1 MEKDVISEADDTI
14 VIDVPE
20 QKEYVISIANNSYKI
35 KPIFS
40 IYVYEQ
46 LIEDI
51 NEENWK
57 NKIAKILQSE
67 INKTGEGRPSIDD
80 ILNDPTEPCKKYI
93 KVLLEQNRKLKEF
106 YDENH
111 DENDEYKKFENAVKQ
126 YNKYTFEN
134 MKSGMLEIQ
143 KKIAT
148 MRNNLFAQIQKYD
161 FSSVFSGFNDIVRG
175 IQNQISDSLAK
186 IKSSLPEFNWDDW
199 NEGMK
204 YWGENG
210 WTIIPHAP
218 AGLFKTKIADK
229 SERDK
234 IALRYLRKND
244 MEDLFS
250 NLQGMR
256 LNHKDLN
263 EAIYCYNN
271 KCYKACEVFIG
282 KDTPAGNGG
291 SDILFEFIQ
300 RSIGFFRYQFFEK
313 IKESGLKE
321 DLLQQ
326 SFFLL
331 QMNNLI
337 AYLTK
342 LFENGKD
349 FQLDTKV
356 LNRNFLLHGMSKKNV
371 SQKECKQ
378 LFLAVYNTKLIIEGV
393 NGRLKKK
400 NVNITQ
406 MLSN

>member
-57 NKIAKILQSE
+57 NKIAKILQLE
-67 INKTGEGRPSIDD
+67 INKTGEGSPSIND

-148 MRNNLFAQIQKYD
+148 MRNNLFAQIPKYD
-161 FSSVFSGFNDIVRG
+161 FSSAFSDFNDIARG
-175 IQNQISDSLAK
+175 IQNQIRDSLEK
-186 IKSSLPEFNWDDW
+186 FKSSLPEFNWDDW
-199 NEGMK
+199 NEGIK

-244 MEDLFS
+244 MEDLFAD
-250 NLQGMR
+250 LQEMR

-263 EAIYCYNN
+263 EAIYCYDN
-271 KCYKACEVFIG
+271 KCYKACAMILCSMIDGMIYKRQPVK
-282 KDTPAGNGG
+282 KDSRRKGD
-291 SDILFEFIQ
+291 SK
-300 RSIGFFRYQFFEK
+300 FFKK

-342 LFENGKD
+342 LFENGND

-356 LNRNFLLHGMSKKNV
+356 LNRNFLLHGMSKKSV

>member
-1 MEKDVISEADDTI
+1 MGEEK
-14 VIDVPE
+14 
-20 QKEYVISIANNSYKI
+20 QKT
-35 KPIFS
+35 
-40 IYVYEQ
+40 
-46 LIEDI
+46 ED
-51 NEENWK
+51 EELETENGE
-57 NKIAKILQSE
+57 NRASHFLE
-67 INKTGEGRPSIDD
+67 INKIWFTTIIPLLVSIAVAAAGIASCWAD
-80 ILNDPTEPCKKYI
+80 IQQAKLTKMEIENINQEKQPFFPIEQEYNQERDQYIYTI

-271 KCYKACEVFIG
+271 KCYKACAMILCSMIDGMIYKRQPV
-282 KDTPAGNGG
+282 KKG
-291 SDILFEFIQ
+291 SRRKGDS
-300 RSIGFFRYQFFEK
+300 RFFEK

-393 NGRLKKK
+393 NGRLKRK

>member
-143 KKIAT
+143 KK
-148 MRNNLFAQIQKYD
+148 
-161 FSSVFSGFNDIVRG
+161 
-175 IQNQISDSLAK
+175 
-186 IKSSLPEFNWDDW
+186 
-199 NEGMK
+199 
-204 YWGENG
+204 
-210 WTIIPHAP
+210 
-218 AGLFKTKIADK
+218 
-229 SERDK
+229 
-234 IALRYLRKND
+234 LR
-244 MEDLFS
+244 
-250 NLQGMR
+250 Q
-256 LNHKDLN
+256 
-263 EAIYCYNN
+263 
-271 KCYKACEVFIG
+271 
-282 KDTPAGNGG
+282 
-291 SDILFEFIQ
+291 
-300 RSIGFFRYQFFEK
+300 
-313 IKESGLKE
+313 
-321 DLLQQ
+321 
-326 SFFLL
+326 
-331 QMNNLI
+331 
-337 AYLTK
+337 
-342 LFENGKD
+342 
-349 FQLDTKV
+349 
-356 LNRNFLLHGMSKKNV
+356 
-371 SQKECKQ
+371 
-378 LFLAVYNTKLIIEGV
+378 
-393 NGRLKKK
+393 
-400 NVNITQ
+400 
-406 MLSN
+406 

>member
-161 FSSVFSGFNDIVRG
+161 FSSVFSGLNDIVRG

-271 KCYKACEVFIG
+271 KCYKACAMILCSMIDGMIYKRQPV
-282 KDTPAGNGG
+282 KKG
-291 SDILFEFIQ
+291 SRRKGD
-300 RSIGFFRYQFFEK
+300 RRFFEK

-356 LNRNFLLHGMSKKNV
+356 LNRNYI
-371 SQKECKQ
+371 C
-378 LFLAVYNTKLIIEGV
+378 LFDYLFI
-393 NGRLKKK
+393 
-400 NVNITQ
+400 
-406 MLSN
+406 SS

>member
-186 IKSSLPEFNWDDW
+186 IKSSL
-199 NEGMK
+199 G
-204 YWGENG
+204 
-210 WTIIPHAP
+210 
-218 AGLFKTKIADK
+218 
-229 SERDK
+229 
-234 IALRYLRKND
+234 
-244 MEDLFS
+244 
-250 NLQGMR
+250 
-256 LNHKDLN
+256 
-263 EAIYCYNN
+263 
-271 KCYKACEVFIG
+271 
-282 KDTPAGNGG
+282 
-291 SDILFEFIQ
+291 
-300 RSIGFFRYQFFEK
+300 
-313 IKESGLKE
+313 
-321 DLLQQ
+321 
-326 SFFLL
+326 
-331 QMNNLI
+331 
-337 AYLTK
+337 
-342 LFENGKD
+342 
-349 FQLDTKV
+349 
-356 LNRNFLLHGMSKKNV
+356 
-371 SQKECKQ
+371 
-378 LFLAVYNTKLIIEGV
+378 
-393 NGRLKKK
+393 
-400 NVNITQ
+400 
-406 MLSN
+406 

>member
-67 INKTGEGRPSIDD
+67 INKTGEGSPSIND

-186 IKSSLPEFNWDDW
+186 IKSSLPELI
-199 NEGMK
+199 GM
-204 YWGENG
+204 
-210 WTIIPHAP
+210 I
-218 AGLFKTKIADK
+218 
-229 SERDK
+229 
-234 IALRYLRKND
+234 
-244 MEDLFS
+244 
-250 NLQGMR
+250 GMR
-256 LNHKDLN
+256 
-263 EAIYCYNN
+263 E
-271 KCYKACEVFIG
+271 
-282 KDTPAGNGG
+282 
-291 SDILFEFIQ
+291 
-300 RSIGFFRYQFFEK
+300 
-313 IKESGLKE
+313 
-321 DLLQQ
+321 
-326 SFFLL
+326 
-331 QMNNLI
+331 
-337 AYLTK
+337 
-342 LFENGKD
+342 
-349 FQLDTKV
+349 
-356 LNRNFLLHGMSKKNV
+356 
-371 SQKECKQ
+371 
-378 LFLAVYNTKLIIEGV
+378 
-393 NGRLKKK
+393 
-400 NVNITQ
+400 
-406 MLSN
+406 

>member
-218 AGLFKTKIADK
+218 AGLFKT
-229 SERDK
+229 
-234 IALRYLRKND
+234 ND

-271 KCYKACEVFIG
+271 KCYKACAMILCSMIDGMIYKRQPV
-282 KDTPAGNGG
+282 KKG
-291 SDILFEFIQ
+291 SRRKGDS
-300 RSIGFFRYQFFEK
+300 RFFEK

>member
-199 NEGMK
+199 NEGL
-204 YWGENG
+204 G
-210 WTIIPHAP
+210 
-218 AGLFKTKIADK
+218 
-229 SERDK
+229 
-234 IALRYLRKND
+234 RKWMD
-244 MEDLFS
+244 
-250 NLQGMR
+250 
-256 LNHKDLN
+256 
-263 EAIYCYNN
+263 NN
-271 KCYKACEVFIG
+271 SACTCGFI
-282 KDTPAGNGG
+282 
-291 SDILFEFIQ
+291 
-300 RSIGFFRYQFFEK
+300 
-313 IKESGLKE
+313 
-321 DLLQQ
+321 
-326 SFFLL
+326 
-331 QMNNLI
+331 
-337 AYLTK
+337 
-342 LFENGKD
+342 
-349 FQLDTKV
+349 
-356 LNRNFLLHGMSKKNV
+356 
-371 SQKECKQ
+371 
-378 LFLAVYNTKLIIEGV
+378 
-393 NGRLKKK
+393 
-400 NVNITQ
+400 
-406 MLSN
+406 